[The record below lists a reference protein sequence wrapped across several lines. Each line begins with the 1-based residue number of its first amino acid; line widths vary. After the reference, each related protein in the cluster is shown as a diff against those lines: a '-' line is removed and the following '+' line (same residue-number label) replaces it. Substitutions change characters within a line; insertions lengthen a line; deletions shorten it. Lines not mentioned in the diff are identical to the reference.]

1 MRVSHGSP
9 ALSATFDDPN
19 LVSVGGLAPVV
30 ALAQSCRLAELVA
43 DKLTVRPEG
52 GVNGE
57 LKVPGLVA
65 GMVAGADS
73 IDDMDLLRVCCGQ
86 RARGRRR
93 VRKYR
98 WSHSLARA
106 R

>member
-1 MRVSHGSP
+1 
-9 ALSATFDDPN
+9 
-19 LVSVGGLAPVV
+19 
-30 ALAQSCRLAELVA
+30 
-43 DKLTVRPEG
+43 
-52 GVNGE
+52 
-57 LKVPGLVA
+57 VA